1 MTRSA
6 PAASSS
12 RMLRPTLQ
20 SVLRRAHL
28 RLAFVAVAMA
38 AVSLIVVAVIALRA
52 YAGNNLNLL
61 ARSLGYTV
69 EAALVFGDRVAAA
82 EAIALI
88 ASDEDV
94 AQVVVTDGKG
104 QPFATWQLPAGSE
117 IARLERGVA
126 DFALPGP
133 VTIPV
138 VHDGIVVG
146 YVVVR
151 GRGHQFFGFLLG
163 GVGGILGCLAVSVFG
178 AYVSSKRLLRS
189 IVSPLRALAGVAHA
203 VRRERAFE
211 QRVKPAAIAELN
223 ELGDD
228 FNALLDELEDWQNT
242 LRDENASLEHKA
254 THDALTGL
262 PNREQFESRL
272 TLALREARVTS
283 QRLAVLYLDCDRFKE
298 INDCFGHEAG
308 DKVLIGIAARLRAQ
322 LREADLVAR
331 LGGDEFA
338 VMLAP
343 VREADSVGRI
353 ADAIVSGMVPSI
365 VLADGRA
372 VPTMMSVGVAL
383 YPDHASDASGLLRAA
398 DAAMYRAKRTRPGSW
413 QLAEGVAGPA

>member
-6 PAASSS
+6 LPASPS
-12 RMLRPTLQ
+12 RRSRPTLQ

-88 ASDEDV
+88 AGDEDV

-104 QPFATWQLPAGSE
+104 QPFATWQLPAGSK

-126 DFALPGP
+126 GLALPGP

-146 YVVVR
+146 HVVVR

-211 QRVKPAAIAELN
+211 QRVEPVAIAELN
-223 ELGDD
+223 QLGDD

-272 TLALREARVTS
+272 ALALREAAVTGQRVG
-283 QRLAVLYLDCDRFKE
+283 VLYLDCDRFKE
-298 INDCFGHEAG
+298 INDGFGHEAG
-308 DKVLIGIAARLRAQ
+308 DVVLIGIATRLRAQ

-353 ADAIVSGMVPSI
+353 ADAILSGMAPSI

-372 VPTMMSVGVAL
+372 VPTMMSIGIAL

-398 DAAMYRAKRTRPGSW
+398 DAAMYRAKRARPGSW